1 MVESVIFRI
10 TNEFPTFNAK
20 PEALLSVFHIGGQDY
35 LRGPQIMRYYTILK
49 NQQKALFIPTI
60 LTSITSFVLSCIMT
74 FTQVLQTVYSH
85 PCGWLKCVY
94 FQRYRPRVLARWWA
108 HPLWELIICLS
119 LSASLSVWVS
129 SKYYK
134 PPRSPQDP
142 KHRKELHILIH
153 FSFFFWC
160 FTLIHYKCQS
170 ICK

>member
-85 PCGWLKCVY
+85 PCG
-94 FQRYRPRVLARWWA
+94 
-108 HPLWELIICLS
+108 
-119 LSASLSVWVS
+119 
-129 SKYYK
+129 
-134 PPRSPQDP
+134 
-142 KHRKELHILIH
+142 
-153 FSFFFWC
+153 
-160 FTLIHYKCQS
+160 
-170 ICK
+170 